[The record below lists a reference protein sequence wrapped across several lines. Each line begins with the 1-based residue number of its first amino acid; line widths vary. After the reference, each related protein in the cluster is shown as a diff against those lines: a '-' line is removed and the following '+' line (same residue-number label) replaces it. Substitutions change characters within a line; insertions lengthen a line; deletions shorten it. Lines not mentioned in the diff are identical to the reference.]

1 MVTVSGAQRH
11 KARLSKVTAP
21 ASRTLIDRALYAA
34 GQKIEI
40 DAEISI
46 TSGSISGAGHIP
58 ARPGEPPNADTRLL
72 DTNINTVAVGP
83 GRVNV
88 EAVAPYAVFLEFPTS
103 TRPYAFPFMEPAAR
117 KNRKEAVE
125 LIRRAVQKTTEGV
138 P

>member
-11 KARLSKVTAP
+11 KTRLSKITAP
-21 ASRTLIDRALYAA
+21 ASRSLIDRALYVA

-58 ARPGEPPNADTRLL
+58 SRPGEPPNADTRLL
-72 DTNINTVAVGP
+72 DTNINTVVVGP

-88 EAVAPYAVFLEFPTS
+88 EAVAPYAAYLEFGTS
-103 TRPYAFPFMEPAAR
+103 RMAARPFMEPAAR

-138 P
+138 S